1 MIKRKKNITAPKQ
14 TLLLVCATEAEALY
28 FSQMRKDCRY
38 VNLTV
43 VKAPEGKDLKGLIDF
58 TARERNHGKYDSA
71 WALFGFEDIGTNV
84 DEIKSMDEYIEKKK
98 VRLCW
103 TNPRFDLWFVF
114 HLGAPSSYVSDI
126 TPLEAKLGEALPGFE
141 MTPEYFLT
149 KGLNTHIRLFPRHAT
164 ADINARNYNTLAKA
178 ATGLEATMMPA
189 LNEDITAICGTADM
203 SHNQKVRR

>member
-14 TLLLVCATEAEALY
+14 TMLLVCATEAEALY

-58 TARERNHGKYDSA
+58 TARERNHGKFDSA
-71 WALFGFEDIGTNV
+71 WALFGFEDIGTSV
-84 DEIKSMDEYIEKKK
+84 DEIKAMEEYTEKKK
-98 VRLCW
+98 IRLCW
-103 TNPRFDLWFVF
+103 INPRFDLWFVF

-126 TPLEAKLGEALPGFE
+126 ATLEARLGEALPGFE

-178 ATGLEATMMPA
+178 ATGLEATTMPS